1 MQDTNVLNVQLDE
14 GIDRPLDYLAPSEWK
29 NLRPGIRVLVTLRG
43 RKVKGT
49 VLEIKNKSAFAKLQP
64 ALEILTEEGNL
75 TDELFQLAEWISHYY
90 ATPLR
95 RVLRLFIPSAMRGK
109 ASPKKQKR
117 IRRNKPL
124 NELTALC
131 KELQQKKPA
140 QAKVLEVLLK
150 RPKGILLTEL
160 LEETQGSI
168 SPVTTLAKQELI
180 TIDEMEIDRTP
191 FDAFPYFPTQPKT
204 LSEEQQTAL
213 SALLSDIKENQFA
226 THLLHG
232 ITGSGKTEVYLQAM
246 TETMALNRSVLM
258 LVPEIALTTQTA
270 ERLKS
275 RFQEKIAIL
284 HHRLSF
290 GERYDTWTAISR
302 GEIPI
307 VVGARSALFC
317 PLPNL
322 GLIIVDEE
330 HDNSYKQTD
339 EMPCYNGRD
348 VAIMRAKMANAV
360 CLLGSATPSL
370 ETYTNAKNGKYK
382 LSTLKQRPQNTKRP
396 KITLIDLMREAE
408 KEKRIPLLSAPLL
421 SAIEKRAAIGE
432 QSLLFLNRRGY
443 NSLLLCS
450 ACNESIKCP
459 HCELSLT
466 FHKQKN
472 LLTCH
477 LCDFTINPP
486 PRKCPKCSAETLNYR
501 GAGTEQVERTI
512 KAIFPEIRTLRMDAD
527 TTRHKGSH
535 DELFKQFRS
544 GKADVLIGTQ
554 MIAKGLHF
562 PAVTLVGVLNSDGA
576 MNIPDFRASENL
588 FQLVTQVAGRSGR
601 SLLEGEVII
610 QSRQPSHPL
619 IQLAA
624 KDDYEN
630 FYKREI
636 KEREMFKYPP
646 FTQIARL
653 IFSGPKDGV
662 TMSFAK
668 DARDILIKLLPSA
681 YEILP
686 VVPCGYA
693 KIRDRFRFQF
703 LIKGPK
709 QGFTISNALISLQTK
724 LKPPKETKYT
734 IDIDPQS
741 THF

>member
-14 GIDRPLDYLAPSEWK
+14 GIDRALDYLAPIEWK

-49 VLEIKNKSAFAKLQP
+49 VLEIKNRSAFAKLQP

-191 FDAFPYFPTQPKT
+191 FDAFPYFPTKPKT
-204 LSEEQQTAL
+204 LSEEQKRAL
-213 SALLSDIKENQFA
+213 STLLTDIKENQFA

-246 TETMALNRSVLM
+246 AETMSLNRSILM

-290 GERYDTWTAISR
+290 GERYDTWLAISR

-370 ETYTNAKNGKYK
+370 ETYTNAINGKYK
-382 LSTLKQRPQNTKRP
+382 LNTLKSRPKNATRP
-396 KITLIDLMREAE
+396 KITLVDLMREAE

-668 DARDILIKLLPSA
+668 DAHDILIKLLPAA

>member
-1 MQDTNVLNVQLDE
+1 M
-14 GIDRPLDYLAPSEWK
+14 
-29 NLRPGIRVLVTLRG
+29 
-43 RKVKGT
+43 
-49 VLEIKNKSAFAKLQP
+49 P
-64 ALEILTEEGNL
+64 ARH
-75 TDELFQLAEWISHYY
+75 S
-90 ATPLR
+90 
-95 RVLRLFIPSAMRGK
+95 
-109 ASPKKQKR
+109 SP
-117 IRRNKPL
+117 
-124 NELTALC
+124 
-131 KELQQKKPA
+131 
-140 QAKVLEVLLK
+140 
-150 RPKGILLTEL
+150 
-160 LEETQGSI
+160 
-168 SPVTTLAKQELI
+168 
-180 TIDEMEIDRTP
+180 
-191 FDAFPYFPTQPKT
+191 
-204 LSEEQQTAL
+204 
-213 SALLSDIKENQFA
+213 
-226 THLLHG
+226 
-232 ITGSGKTEVYLQAM
+232 
-246 TETMALNRSVLM
+246 
-258 LVPEIALTTQTA
+258 
-270 ERLKS
+270 
-275 RFQEKIAIL
+275 
-284 HHRLSF
+284 
-290 GERYDTWTAISR
+290 
-302 GEIPI
+302 
-307 VVGARSALFC
+307 

-348 VAIMRAKMANAV
+348 VAIMRAKLENAV

-370 ETYTNAKNGKYK
+370 ESYTNAKNGKYK
-382 LSTLKQRPQNTKRP
+382 LSILKNRPKNARRP
-396 KITLIDLMREAE
+396 KITLVDLMREAE

-421 SAIEKRAAIGE
+421 AAIEKRTALGE

-443 NSLLLCS
+443 NSFLLCS
-450 ACNESIKCP
+450 ECNESIKCP

-466 FHKQKN
+466 FHKKEN

-477 LCDFTINPP
+477 LCDYTLNPP
-486 PRKCPKCSAETLNYR
+486 PRKCPKCAAETLNYR
-501 GAGTEQVERTI
+501 GAGTEQVERTL

-576 MNIPDFRASENL
+576 MNIPDFRSSENL

-610 QSRQPSHPL
+610 QSRMPTHPL

-630 FYKREI
+630 FYTQEI
-636 KEREMFKYPP
+636 EERKLFHYPP

-653 IFSGPKDGV
+653 IFSGLKDGA

-668 DARDILIKLLPSA
+668 DARDILLKLLPPT

-693 KIRDRFRFQF
+693 KIRDRYRFQF

-709 QGFTISNALISLQTK
+709 KGFTLSNALINLQTK
-724 LKPPKETKYT
+724 LKTPKETRYT